1 MKLKAL
7 IYSKGLTQWA
17 IARRLGW
24 TESRLSRFITGRQIP
39 SNGELIALSK
49 ALGVPEAKLRQL
61 IEGKATP
68 CLERENASQKY

>member
-17 IARRLGW
+17 IAQRLGW

-39 SNGELIALSK
+39 SDAEVIALSK
-49 ALGVPEAKLRQL
+49 VLGVPEAKIRQL
-61 IEGKATP
+61 IAVKA
-68 CLERENASQKY
+68 N

>member
-17 IARRLGW
+17 IAQRLGW

-39 SNGELIALSK
+39 SDAEVIALSK
-49 ALGVPEAKLRQL
+49 VLGVPDAKIRQL
-61 IEGKATP
+61 IAVKA
-68 CLERENASQKY
+68 N

>member
-7 IYSKGLTQWA
+7 IYSKGLTQWD

-39 SNGELIALSK
+39 SNDELIALSGI
-49 ALGVPEAKLRQL
+49 LGVPEPKLRHL
-61 IEGKATP
+61 INTKI
-68 CLERENASQKY
+68 N

>member
-39 SNGELIALSK
+39 SDDEFLALSK
-49 ALGVPEAKLRQL
+49 VLGVPETKLRQL
-61 IEGKATP
+61 IEVKG
-68 CLERENASQKY
+68 N